1 MVLAPLSVVAVIVQR
16 DSAVQ
21 QAHAV
26 AKQNERL
33 QTEVRACVPKV
44 VICQGSCITACC
56 QPLCVC
62 VCVCVHAKRSERLP
76 APRCD
81 RVKLLCRR

>member
-62 VCVCVHAKRSERLP
+62 VCVCVCVCACQTLREITSPE
-76 APRCD
+76 
-81 RVKLLCRR
+81 V